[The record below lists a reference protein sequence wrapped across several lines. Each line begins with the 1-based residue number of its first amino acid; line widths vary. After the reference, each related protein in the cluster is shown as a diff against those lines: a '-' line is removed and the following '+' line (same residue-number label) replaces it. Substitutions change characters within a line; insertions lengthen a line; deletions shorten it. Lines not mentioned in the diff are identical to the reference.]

1 MRRPA
6 TGVATRTR
14 ARRVS
19 SGVDDHAARPA
30 PVAPRTR
37 ARCVS
42 TGAAAVAALF
52 LLSPGII
59 AAQSAAGR
67 QDGFH
72 LEEATIPDIHRAIR
86 GGQIS
91 CAGIVRAY
99 VERTRAYNGACTQL
113 VTRDGA
119 SIPPASGPV
128 RAGAPVRFPTST
140 VPVSSILPGFDRYA
154 GVPLDLGR
162 MESTASDPAVQA
174 QFGMVA
180 GVPNAGQ
187 VNALSTLNLR
197 GERSVTCGGACDA
210 HPSTGDL
217 PAHCPAACETFRQ
230 QPDAVERAVELD
242 AQYGDDPDLTRLPMY
257 CIPLAFKDVYDT
269 QDMRTTTA
277 ADIDFAMDAPPADA
291 TVVERLREKGAII
304 YAKANATEFNGG
316 IGNPGGP
323 AAATARYLG
332 YAERSTWGGQAC
344 NPYDTERSPR
354 GSSSGSGVAV
364 SANLVTCAF
373 CEQTGGSCKGPASRN
388 AVVSLLT
395 TKGLIPYGGAVGS
408 NPLVDRAGLNCRTVK
423 DAVLV
428 LDALAD
434 PERRYFD
441 SRDLY
446 TALPDALVST
456 EPYAGFV
463 VDEVAEGGDDDPGAR
478 PLAGM
483 RIGIVREY
491 MVRHTLNDAAISDR
505 IDDEIRTVL
514 RDRLGAVLVESVDPL
529 YPGDPDVP
537 DMEYTFRDA
546 LAEILPIH
554 MPEYFST
561 TTDDGALEFAV
572 PGHDVA
578 SKRYLVRLA
587 EGDAPLS
594 PRVNLRRV
602 TLSPPSRSFAL
613 HIDQYLARRGD
624 ERVADM
630 ASLDANTKY
639 FSAAAE
645 AGSANWAVLDDI
657 RSEGNIERMQ
667 MRAVLQLVLGRV
679 MHENRLDVLVNP
691 ENTLPHQKVGGP
703 SEPTVNGRGAA
714 GATQAITALIGAP
727 EIVVPAGFN
736 DVVYEPRFI
745 LNAAGDRYD
754 AVPGY
759 QRSVLDTPLP
769 ISLMFWAG
777 PGDEAAV
784 IRAASAYE
792 AATRHRVPP
801 PAFGPLPNEP

>member
-1 MRRPA
+1 MNGLT
-6 TGVATRTR
+6 TGERL
-14 ARRVS
+14 RRVS
-19 SGVDDHAARPA
+19 
-30 PVAPRTR
+30 TR
-37 ARCVS
+37 ALRA
-42 TGAAAVAALF
+42 GAAI
-52 LLSPGII
+52 LLLPGIA
-59 AAQSAAGR
+59 AAQSETSQADR
-67 QDGFH
+67 FR
-72 LEEATIPDIHRAIR
+72 LEEATIEGIHRAIQ

-91 CAGIVRAY
+91 CEGLVRAY
-99 VERTRAYNGACTQL
+99 VDRARAYNGACTQL
-113 VTRDGA
+113 VTLDGA
-119 SIPPASGPV
+119 PVAPVSGPV
-128 RAGAPVRFPTST
+128 RAGSPVRYPTST
-140 VPVSSILPGFDRYA
+140 VPVSSILPELDRYT
-154 GVPLDLGR
+154 GMPLDLGR
-162 MESTASDPAVQA
+162 MEPTASDPAVQA
-174 QFGMVA
+174 QYGMVA
-180 GVPNAGQ
+180 GVPDAGQ
-187 VNALSTLNLR
+187 INALSTLNLR

-210 HPSTGDL
+210 HPSTGEL
-217 PAHCPAACETFRQ
+217 PASCSAVCEAFRQ

-242 AQYGDDPDLTRLPMY
+242 AQYGVDPDLDGLPMY

-269 QDMRTTTA
+269 RDMRTTTA

-291 TVVERLREKGAII
+291 TIVERLREKGAII

-323 AAATARYLG
+323 AASTARYLG
-332 YAERSTWGGQAC
+332 YSERSTWGGQAC

-364 SANLVTCAF
+364 AANLVTCAF

-423 DAVLV
+423 DAALV
-428 LDALAD
+428 LDALRD
-434 PERRYFD
+434 TERGYFD
-441 SRDLY
+441 PRDIY
-446 TALPDALVST
+446 TAVPEALVST
-456 EPYAGFV
+456 EPHAGFV
-463 VDEVAEGGDDDPGAR
+463 VEAAPEDGGDPGEK

-483 RIGIVREY
+483 RVGIVREY
-491 MVRHTLNDAAISDR
+491 MVEHTLNDAAISDR
-505 IDDEIRTVL
+505 IDDEIKTVL
-514 RDRLGAVLVESVDPL
+514 RDRLGATLVESVDPL
-529 YPGDPDVP
+529 YPNDSTVP

-546 LAEILPIH
+546 LAEVLPIH
-554 MPEYFST
+554 MPEYFSKT
-561 TTDDGALEFAV
+561 TADGALEFAV
-572 PGHDVA
+572 PGHDVT
-578 SKRYLVRLA
+578 STRYLVRLA

-594 PRVNLRRV
+594 PRINLRRV
-602 TLSPPSRSFAL
+602 VLSPPSRSFAF

-657 RSEGNIERMQ
+657 RAEGNTERMQ
-667 MRAVLQLVLGRV
+667 MRAVLQLVLARV
-679 MHENRLDVLVNP
+679 MRENRLDVLVNP

-703 SEPTVNGRGAA
+703 SEPTVNGRGAS
-714 GATQAITALIGAP
+714 GSTQTITALIGVP

-736 DVVYEPRFI
+736 DVVYEPRFV

-759 QRSVLDTPLP
+759 ERSVLDTPLP
-769 ISLMFWAG
+769 ISMMFWAG

-784 IRAASAYE
+784 LKAASAYE

-801 PAFGPLPNEP
+801 PDFGPLPDEP

>member
-1 MRRPA
+1 MNGLTTTRKRLRR
-6 TGVATRTR
+6 VLTR
-14 ARRVS
+14 AL
-19 SGVDDHAARPA
+19 
-30 PVAPRTR
+30 
-37 ARCVS
+37 
-42 TGAAAVAALF
+42 GAGPLLLLLPGIAVAQPET
-52 LLSPGII
+52 S
-59 AAQSAAGR
+59 QSDR
-67 QDGFH
+67 FH
-72 LEEATIPDIHRAIR
+72 LEEATIEGIHQAIQ
-86 GGQIS
+86 GGRINCQ
-91 CAGIVRAY
+91 GLVQAY
-99 VERTRAYNGACTQL
+99 VDRARAYNGACTQL
-113 VTRDGA
+113 VTLDGA
-119 SIPPASGPV
+119 AIAPASGPI
-128 RAGAPVRFPTST
+128 RAGSTVGFPMST
-140 VPVSSILPGFDRYA
+140 VPVSSVLPDFGRYA
-154 GVPLDLGR
+154 GMPLDLGR
-162 MESTASDPAVQA
+162 MEPTMSDPTVQA

-197 GERSVTCGGACDA
+197 GERSVTCNGGCDA
-210 HPSTGDL
+210 HPSTGEL
-217 PAHCPAACETFRQ
+217 PADCPAACDAFRR

-242 AQYGDDPDLTRLPMY
+242 AQYGANPDLARLPMY

-277 ADIDFAMDAPPADA
+277 ADIGFAMDAPPADS
-291 TVVERLREKGAII
+291 TIVDRLRTKGAIV

-323 AAATARYLG
+323 AVSTARYLG

-364 SANLVTCAF
+364 SANLATCAF

-388 AVVSLLT
+388 GVVSLLT

-408 NPLVDRAGLNCRTVK
+408 NPVVDRAGLNCRTVK
-423 DAVLV
+423 DAALV
-428 LDALAD
+428 LDALRD
-434 PERRYFD
+434 SELGYFD
-441 SRDLY
+441 PRDIY
-446 TALPDALVST
+446 TAVPEALVSP

-463 VDEVAEGGDDDPGAR
+463 VDEVPEDGSDAPGEK

-491 MVRHTLNDAAISDR
+491 MVKHTLNDAAISDR
-505 IDDEIRTVL
+505 IDDEIKTVL
-514 RDRLGAVLVESVDPL
+514 RDRLGATLVESVDPL
-529 YPGDPDVP
+529 HPDDPTVP
-537 DMEYTFRDA
+537 DMEYTFHDA

-554 MPEYFST
+554 MPEYFHQT
-561 TTDDGALEFAV
+561 TSAGDLEFAV
-572 PGHDVA
+572 PGHDVT
-578 SKRYLVRLA
+578 STRYLVQLA
-587 EGDAPLS
+587 EGNAPLS

-602 TLSPPSRSFAL
+602 TLSPPSRSFAF

-624 ERVADM
+624 ERVTDM

-657 RSEGNIERMQ
+657 RAAGNTERMQ
-667 MRAVLQLVLGRV
+667 MRAVLQLVLAKV
-679 MHENRLDVLVNP
+679 MRENRLDVLVNP

-703 SEPTVNGRGAA
+703 SEPNVNGRGAS
-714 GATQAITALIGAP
+714 GSTQTITALIGVP

-736 DVVYEPRFI
+736 GVVYEPRFV

-754 AVPGY
+754 AVPGHE
-759 QRSVLDTPLP
+759 RSVLETPLP
-769 ISLMFWAG
+769 ISMMFWAG
-777 PGDEAAV
+777 AGEEAAV
-784 IRAASAYE
+784 LKAASAYE

-801 PAFGPLPNEP
+801 PDFGPLPDEP

>member
-1 MRRPA
+1 M
-6 TGVATRTR
+6 TGLTTSHKRS
-14 ARRVS
+14 RRVS
-19 SGVDDHAARPA
+19 TAALP
-30 PVAPRTR
+30 
-37 ARCVS
+37 
-42 TGAAAVAALF
+42 AAAV
-52 LLSPGII
+52 LLLLAPGI
-59 AAQSAAGR
+59 AGAQPGTPPSEP
-67 QDGFH
+67 FP
-72 LEEATIPDIHRAIR
+72 LEEATIDGIHQAIR
-86 GGQIS
+86 DGRIS
-91 CAGIVRAY
+91 CEGLVRAY
-99 VERTRAYNGACTQL
+99 VDRARAYNGACTQL
-113 VTRDGA
+113 VTVDGA
-119 SIPPASGPV
+119 PVAPASGPV
-128 RAGAPVRFPTST
+128 RAGSPVRFPGST
-140 VPVSSILPGFDRYA
+140 VPVSSILPDFDRYA
-154 GVPLDLGR
+154 GTPLDLGR
-162 MESTASDPAVQA
+162 MESTISDPDVQA
-174 QFGMVA
+174 QYGMVA

-197 GERSVTCGGACDA
+197 GERSVTCRGACDA
-210 HPSTGDL
+210 HPSTGEL
-217 PAHCPAACETFRQ
+217 PASCPAVCEAFRQ

-242 AQYGDDPDLTRLPMY
+242 AEYGVDPDLDRLPMY
-257 CIPLAFKDVYDT
+257 CVPLAFKDVYDT
-269 QDMRTTTA
+269 RDMRTTTA

-291 TVVERLREKGAII
+291 TIVERLREKGAII

-323 AAATARYLG
+323 ALSTARYLG
-332 YAERSTWGGQAC
+332 YSERSTWGGQAC

-364 SANLVTCAF
+364 AANLVTCAF

-423 DAVLV
+423 DAALV
-428 LDALAD
+428 LDALRD
-434 PERRYFD
+434 SERGYFD
-441 SRDLY
+441 TRDIY
-446 TALPDALVST
+446 TALPDALLST
-456 EPYAGFV
+456 DPYAGFV
-463 VDEVAEGGDDDPGAR
+463 VDAVPEDGGDDAGGK

-491 MVRHTLNDAAISDR
+491 MVKHTLNDAAISDR
-505 IDDEIRTVL
+505 IDEEIKTVL
-514 RDRLGAVLVESVDPL
+514 RDRLGATLVESVDPL
-529 YPGDPDVP
+529 HPGDPAVP

-554 MPEYFST
+554 MPEYFSK
-561 TTDDGALEFAV
+561 TTDDGELEFAV
-572 PGHDVA
+572 PGHDVT
-578 SKRYLVRLA
+578 STRYLVQLA
-587 EGDAPLS
+587 EGNAPLS
-594 PRVNLRRV
+594 PRINLRRV
-602 TLSPPSRSFAL
+602 VLSPPSRSFAF

-657 RSEGNIERMQ
+657 RAEGNTERMQ
-667 MRAVLQLVLGRV
+667 MRAVLQLVLAKV
-679 MHENRLDVLVNP
+679 MRENRLDVLVNP

-703 SEPTVNGRGAA
+703 SEPSVNGRGAS
-714 GATQAITALIGAP
+714 GSTQTITALIGVP

-736 DVVYEPRFI
+736 DVVYEPRFV

-759 QRSVLDTPLP
+759 ERSLLDTPLP
-769 ISLMFWAG
+769 ISMMFWAG
-777 PGDEAAV
+777 AGEEAAV
-784 IRAASAYE
+784 LKAASAYE

-801 PAFGPLPNEP
+801 PDFGPLPDAP

>member
-1 MRRPA
+1 M
-6 TGVATRTR
+6 TGFTTTRKR
-14 ARRVS
+14 SRRV
-19 SGVDDHAARPA
+19 AARA
-30 PVAPRTR
+30 LL
-37 ARCVS
+37 
-42 TGAAAVAALF
+42 GAGALF
-52 LLSPGII
+52 LLPAI
-59 AAQSAAGR
+59 AAAQPETSR
-67 QDGFH
+67 SEPFRI
-72 LEEATIPDIHRAIR
+72 EEATIEGIHRAIQDGR
-86 GGQIS
+86 INCQGLVQ
-91 CAGIVRAY
+91 AY
-99 VERTRAYNGACTQL
+99 VERAGAYNGACTQL
-113 VTRDGA
+113 VTLDGA
-119 SIPPASGPV
+119 PVAPGSGPV
-128 RAGAPVRFPTST
+128 RAGSAVRFPGST
-140 VPVSSILPGFDRYA
+140 VPVSSVLPDFDRYA
-154 GVPLDLGR
+154 GMPLDLGR
-162 MESTASDPAVQA
+162 MEPTISDPDVQA
-174 QFGMVA
+174 QYGMVA
-180 GVPNAGQ
+180 GVPDAGQ

-197 GERSVTCGGACDA
+197 GERSVTCPGACDA
-210 HPSTGDL
+210 HPSTGEL
-217 PAHCPAACETFRQ
+217 PANCPAACEAFRQ

-242 AQYGDDPDLTRLPMY
+242 ARYGVDPDLARLPMY

-269 QDMRTTTA
+269 RDMRTTTA

-291 TVVERLREKGAII
+291 TIVERLREKGAII

-323 AAATARYLG
+323 ASSTARYLG

-364 SANLVTCAF
+364 AANLVTCAF

-423 DAVLV
+423 DAALV
-428 LDALAD
+428 LDALRD
-434 PERRYFD
+434 SELGYFD
-441 SRDLY
+441 PRDIY
-446 TALPDALVST
+446 TAVPEALVSSG
-456 EPYAGFV
+456 PYADAV
-463 VDEVAEGGDDDPGAR
+463 VEDVPDEGGDEPAEK

-505 IDDEIRTVL
+505 IDGEIKRVL
-514 RDRLGAVLVESVDPL
+514 RDRLGAALVESVDPL
-529 YPGDPDVP
+529 HPDDPDVP
-537 DMEYTFRDA
+537 DMEYSFRDA

-554 MPEYFST
+554 MPGYFAK
-561 TTDDGALEFAV
+561 TTDDGEPEFAV
-572 PGHDVA
+572 PGHDVT
-578 SKRYLVRLA
+578 STRYLVQLA
-587 EGDAPLS
+587 EGNAPLS
-594 PRVNLRRV
+594 PRINLRRV
-602 TLSPPSRSFAL
+602 VLSPPSRSFAF

-657 RSEGNIERMQ
+657 RAEGNTERMQ
-667 MRAVLQLVLGRV
+667 MRAVLQLVLAKV
-679 MHENRLDVLVNP
+679 MRENLLDVLVNP

-703 SEPTVNGRGAA
+703 SEPSVNGRGAS
-714 GATQAITALIGAP
+714 GSTQTITALIGVP

-736 DVVYEPRFI
+736 DVVYEPRFV

-759 QRSVLDTPLP
+759 ERSRLDTPLP
-769 ISLMFWAG
+769 ISMMFWSG
-777 PGDEAAV
+777 PGEEAAV
-784 IRAASAYE
+784 LKAASAYE

-801 PAFGPLPNEP
+801 PDFGPLPNEP